1 MKKNTTLESMKKTV
15 LEFSKTCDLGQ
26 QITYLFNCLDD
37 VLYFVKDRKG
47 RFVTCNEVF
56 AKAMG
61 CSKPEDLFGKT
72 DYDFFNKEIADAFV
86 TDDLFV
92 MEQGGIV
99 KNRMEILPNST
110 QTFDWVQS
118 NKIPLKDKDGNII
131 GLAGITS
138 KISKN
143 NMPVGYSKE
152 VYLALDYINENYMR
166 KITLKDIAAIC
177 HLSIRSLERS
187 FKDNFQTTFR
197 KYLHQVR
204 MNAVCRDLVY
214 SSADISKIAHDNGF
228 FDQSHLTV
236 IFSKSLGM
244 TPRQYRLK
252 HGQGTSR
259 K

>member
-1 MKKNTTLESMKKTV
+1 MEKSIA
-15 LEFSKTCDLGQ
+15 EFARTSDLGQ
-26 QITYLFNCLDD
+26 QVTYLFNFLDD
-37 VLYFVKDRKG
+37 VLFFVKDREG
-47 RFVTCNEVF
+47 RFVTCNESF

-61 CSKPEDLFGKT
+61 CSKVEELFGKT
-72 DYDFFNKEIADAFV
+72 DYDILPKEIAEGFV
-86 TDDLFV
+86 KDDLYV
-92 MEQGGIV
+92 MEQGGII
-99 KNRMEILPNST
+99 KNRMEILPNSL
-110 QTFDWVQS
+110 QSFDWVSS
-118 NKIPLKDKDGNII
+118 NKIPLKDKDGVII

-143 NMPVGYSKE
+143 NMPMGYSKE
-152 VYLALDYINENYMR
+152 VYVALDYINENYMR
-166 KITLKDIAAIC
+166 KITLKDIALVC
-177 HLSIRSLERS
+177 HVSIRSLERS

-214 SSADISKIAHDNGF
+214 SDAEISKIAHDNGF

-252 HGQGTSR
+252 HGQGASR
-259 K
+259 RFH